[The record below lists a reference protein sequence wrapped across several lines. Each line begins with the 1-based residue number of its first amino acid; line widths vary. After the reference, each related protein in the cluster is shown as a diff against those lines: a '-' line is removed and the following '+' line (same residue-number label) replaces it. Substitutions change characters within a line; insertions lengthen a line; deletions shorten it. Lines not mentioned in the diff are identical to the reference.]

1 MKANNIDTEYFYWY
15 LKVNS
20 EFRRAGDACKLGPL
34 THSLQRRH
42 SARPPYPL
50 PPSFLPP
57 LTVSLTQSRPDSS
70 PRWCSDLVL
79 QLVVVDHHGG
89 GDPQHQ
95 ALAVRET
102 ALGVSTSRRGRLCDT
117 ASHTAG
123 EIDRW
128 GDIHGRE
135 SSISK
140 LFLLDIKLTAIL
152 LYLLA
157 TIMKSQ
163 IEVNDVGE
171 SLKGHFGRVIQQ
183 GSSILRH
190 FCCDAQSQIIQ
201 PPVNKRCLHFNF

>member
-1 MKANNIDTEYFYWY
+1 MH
-15 LKVNS
+15 VS
-20 EFRRAGDACKLGPL
+20 SGPSL
-34 THSLQRRH
+34 TLCSGGTLLD
-42 SARPPYPL
+42 PPYPL
-50 PPSFLPP
+50 HPSFLPP

-102 ALGVSTSRRGRLCDT
+102 ALGVSTPRRGRLCNS

-140 LFLLDIKLTAIL
+140 LFLLDIKLTAT
-152 LYLLA
+152 YLALSLSNNNE
-157 TIMKSQ
+157 KS
-163 IEVNDVGE
+163 D
-171 SLKGHFGRVIQQ
+171 
-183 GSSILRH
+183 
-190 FCCDAQSQIIQ
+190 
-201 PPVNKRCLHFNF
+201 

>member
-1 MKANNIDTEYFYWY
+1 MH
-15 LKVNS
+15 VS
-20 EFRRAGDACKLGPL
+20 SGPSL
-34 THSLQRRH
+34 TLCSGGTLLD
-42 SARPPYPL
+42 PPYPL

-157 TIMKSQ
+157 KIMKNQ

>member
-1 MKANNIDTEYFYWY
+1 MH
-15 LKVNS
+15 VS
-20 EFRRAGDACKLGPL
+20 SGPSL
-34 THSLQRRH
+34 TLCSGGTLLD
-42 SARPPYPL
+42 PPYPL
-50 PPSFLPP
+50 HPSFLPP

-102 ALGVSTSRRGRLCDT
+102 ALGVSTSRRGRLCDS

-140 LFLLDIKLTAIL
+140 LLLLDIKLTATYIL
-152 LYLLA
+152 FYLSIRLNS
-157 TIMKSQ
+157 TYFLP
-163 IEVNDVGE
+163 
-171 SLKGHFGRVIQQ
+171 SLIPVTARV
-183 GSSILRH
+183 SLVTR
-190 FCCDAQSQIIQ
+190 
-201 PPVNKRCLHFNF
+201 VW